1 MVKNNI
7 ESNAVRYITE
17 VLQEQLIMRKNKK
30 RGGATV
36 MAQNTTLMQTANT
49 TYKAQQTILL

>member
-1 MVKNNI
+1 MFKNNI

-30 RGGATV
+30 KGGGGGEPPSWHKI
-36 MAQNTTLMQTANT
+36 QP
-49 TYKAQQTILL
+49 

>member
-30 RGGATV
+30 RGGPPSWHKI
-36 MAQNTTLMQTANT
+36 QP
-49 TYKAQQTILL
+49 

>member
-30 RGGATV
+30 GGATV

>member
-30 RGGATV
+30 GGGHRHGTKY
-36 MAQNTTLMQTANT
+36 NLNANR
-49 TYKAQQTILL
+49 KHNI